1 MFDALS
7 DKFEKV
13 LKKLRGQ
20 GVLTEQNITDA
31 LKDVRFALL
40 EADVNFKIVKEFI
53 ERVRQKAIGQEVL
66 QSLTPG
72 HQVVKIVW
80 DELSDMMGRERSG
93 LALNAHPPT
102 VVMMVGLQ
110 GAGKTTT
117 CGKLARLF
125 KQQGKRVLLVAAD
138 PRRPAAGEQL
148 SALGR
153 DLGID
158 VYRADQV
165 LLVAADPRRP
175 AAGEQLSALG
185 RDLGIDVY
193 RADQAQASQSDVVRI
208 CQAGVEQGREQGF
221 DLVVLDTGGRLHIDD
236 ELMGE
241 LVAVKAAVA
250 PQEVLLVADAM
261 TGQDAVTMAGQF
273 DQKIGVTGIILT
285 KVEGDARGGAVL
297 SIRAVTGKP
306 IKFLGVGEKLDALE
320 PFHPDRMAS
329 RILGMGDV
337 LSLIEKAQES
347 ISREQAEAAQQ
358 RLTSNTFTLEDF
370 RAQLGQMGRLGSLD
384 QILGMLPGGQ
394 KLKSAIEGDK
404 PEREMGR
411 VAAMIDSMTKRER
424 RDHTIINGSRKKR
437 IARGS
442 GVTVQDVNR
451 LIKQF
456 LSAKK
461 LAKAMTGAGGRRHL
475 AQLMRSM

>member
-1 MFDALS
+1 MLDALS
-7 DKFEKV
+7 DKFEKI

-20 GVLTEQNITDA
+20 GVLTEQNITEA

-53 ERVRQKAIGQEVL
+53 DRVRQKAVGQEVL

-72 HQVVKIVW
+72 HQVVKVVW
-80 DELSDMMGRERSG
+80 DELRAMMGHERSG
-93 LALNAHPPT
+93 LALSSKPPT
-102 VVMMVGLQ
+102 IFMMVGLQ
-110 GAGKTTT
+110 GAGKTTAS
-117 CGKLARLF
+117 GKLARLF
-125 KQQGKRVLLVAAD
+125 KNQGKRVLLVAAD

-153 DLGID
+153 DLG
-158 VYRADQV
+158 VEVHRADQV
-165 LLVAADPRRP
+165 
-175 AAGEQLSALG
+175 
-185 RDLGIDVY
+185 
-193 RADQAQASQSDVVRI
+193 QASRADVVRI
-208 CQAGVEQGREQGF
+208 CRAVVRICRAGVERGRDQGF
-221 DLVVLDTGGRLHIDD
+221 DLIILDTGGRLHIDD
-236 ELMGE
+236 ELMDE
-241 LVAVKAAVA
+241 LVAVKTAVS
-250 PQEVLLVADAM
+250 PHEVLLVADAM

-273 DQKIGVTGIILT
+273 DQKVGLTGIILT

-347 ISREQAEAAQQ
+347 ITREQAEEAQK
-358 RLTSNTFTLEDF
+358 RLTSNAFTLEDF
-370 RAQLGQMGRLGSLD
+370 RTQLGQMNRMGSVE

-394 KLKSAIEGDK
+394 KLKQAIEGDK
-404 PEREMGR
+404 PEREIGR
-411 VAAMIDSMTKRER
+411 VVAVIDSMTTRER

-442 GVTVQDVNR
+442 GTTVQDVNR

-461 LAKAMTGAGGRRHL
+461 LAKAMTGAGGRRQL
-475 AQLMRSM
+475 AQLMRAR

>member
-1 MFDALS
+1 MLDALS
-7 DKFEKV
+7 DKFERI

-20 GVLTEQNITDA
+20 GVLTEQNITEA

-53 ERVRQKAIGQEVL
+53 DRVRQKAVGQEVL
-66 QSLTPG
+66 QSLSPG
-72 HQVVKIVW
+72 HQVVKVVW
-80 DELSDMMGRERSG
+80 DELRAMMGHERAG
-93 LALNAHPPT
+93 LALSSMPPT
-102 VVMMVGLQ
+102 IIMMVGLQ
-110 GAGKTTT
+110 GAGKTTAS
-117 CGKLARLF
+117 GKLARLF
-125 KQQGKRVLLVAAD
+125 KNQGKRVLLVAAD

-153 DLGID
+153 DLG
-158 VYRADQV
+158 VEVHRADH
-165 LLVAADPRRP
+165 
-175 AAGEQLSALG
+175 
-185 RDLGIDVY
+185 
-193 RADQAQASQSDVVRI
+193 AQASQMDVVRI
-208 CQAGVEQGREQGF
+208 CRAAVERGRDQGF
-221 DLVVLDTGGRLHIDD
+221 DLIVLDTGGRLHIDG
-236 ELMGE
+236 ELMDE
-241 LVAVKAAVA
+241 LVAVKAAVS
-250 PQEVLLVADAM
+250 PHEVLLVADAM

-273 DQKIGVTGIILT
+273 DQKVGLTGIVLT

-297 SIRAVTGKP
+297 SIRAATGKP

-347 ISREQAEAAQQ
+347 ITREQAEEAQK

-370 RAQLGQMGRLGSLD
+370 RTQLGQMNRMGSFE

-394 KLKSAIEGDK
+394 KLKQAIEGDK
-404 PEREMGR
+404 PEREIGR
-411 VAAMIDSMTKRER
+411 VVAVIDSMTPRER

-442 GVTVQDVNR
+442 GTTVQEVNR

-461 LAKAMTGAGGRRHL
+461 LAKAMTGAGGRRQL
-475 AQLMRSM
+475 AQLMRAR

>member
-1 MFDALS
+1 MFHALS
-7 DKFEKV
+7 DKFEKI

-20 GVLTEQNITDA
+20 GVLTEQNIADA
-31 LKDVRFALL
+31 LKEVRFALL
-40 EADVNFKIVKEFI
+40 EADVNFKIVKDFI
-53 ERVRQKAIGQEVL
+53 ERVRQKAVGQEVL
-66 QSLTPG
+66 HSLTPG

-93 LALNAHPPT
+93 LALNSRPPT

-125 KQQGKRVLLVAAD
+125 KNQGKRVLLVAAD

-153 DLGID
+153 DLGI
-158 VYRADQV
+158 
-165 LLVAADPRRP
+165 
-175 AAGEQLSALG
+175 E
-185 RDLGIDVY
+185 VY
-193 RADQAQASQSDVVRI
+193 RADQAQASRSDVVRI
-208 CQAGVEQGREQGF
+208 CQDGVERGREQGF
-221 DLVVLDTGGRLHIDD
+221 DLVVLDTGGRLHIDED
-236 ELMGE
+236 LMDE
-241 LVAVKAAVA
+241 LVAVKTAVA

-273 DQKIGVTGIILT
+273 DQKIGVTGVILT

-320 PFHPDRMAS
+320 AFHPDRMAS

-337 LSLIEKAQES
+337 LSLIEKAQEH
-347 ISREQAEAAQQ
+347 ISREQAEEAQK

-411 VAAMIDSMTKRER
+411 VAAMIDSMTIRER

-442 GVTVQDVNR
+442 GTTVQDVNR

-461 LAKAMTGAGGRRHL
+461 LAKAMTGTGGRRHL

>member
-20 GVLTEQNITDA
+20 GVLTEQNITEA

-80 DELSDMMGRERSG
+80 DELSEMMGRERSG
-93 LALNAHPPT
+93 LALNSQPPT

-158 VYRADQV
+158 VYRADQT
-165 LLVAADPRRP
+165 
-175 AAGEQLSALG
+175 
-185 RDLGIDVY
+185 
-193 RADQAQASQSDVVRI
+193 QASQSDVVRI
-208 CQAGVEQGREQGF
+208 CRAGVEQGREQGF

-347 ISREQAEAAQQ
+347 ISREQAAAAQQ

-370 RAQLGQMGRLGSLD
+370 RTQLGQMGRLGSLD

>member
-1 MFDALS
+1 MLDALS
-7 DKFEKV
+7 DKFEKI

-20 GVLTEQNITDA
+20 GVLTEQNITEA

-53 ERVRQKAIGQEVL
+53 DRVRQKAVGQEVL

-72 HQVVKIVW
+72 HQVVKVVW
-80 DELSDMMGRERSG
+80 DELRAMMGNERAG
-93 LALNAHPPT
+93 LALSSQPPT
-102 VVMMVGLQ
+102 ILMMVGLQ
-110 GAGKTTT
+110 GAGKTTAS
-117 CGKLARLF
+117 GKLARLF
-125 KQQGKRVLLVAAD
+125 KNQGKRVLLVAAD

-148 SALGR
+148 SALGQ
-153 DLGID
+153 DLG
-158 VYRADQV
+158 VEVHRADHV
-165 LLVAADPRRP
+165 
-175 AAGEQLSALG
+175 
-185 RDLGIDVY
+185 
-193 RADQAQASQSDVVRI
+193 QASQSDVVHI
-208 CQAGVEQGREQGF
+208 CRAGVERGRDQGF
-221 DLVVLDTGGRLHIDD
+221 DLIILDTGGRLHIDD
-236 ELMGE
+236 ELMNE
-241 LVAVKAAVA
+241 LVAVKTAVS
-250 PQEVLLVADAM
+250 PHEVLLVADAM

-273 DQKIGVTGIILT
+273 DQKVGLTGIILT

-297 SIRAVTGKP
+297 SIRAATGKP

-347 ISREQAEAAQQ
+347 ITREQAEEAQK

-370 RAQLGQMGRLGSLD
+370 RTQLGQMNRMGSFE

-394 KLKSAIEGDK
+394 KLKQAIEGDK
-404 PEREMGR
+404 PEREIGR
-411 VAAMIDSMTKRER
+411 VVAVIDSMTPRER

-442 GVTVQDVNR
+442 GTTVQDVNR

-461 LAKAMTGAGGRRHL
+461 LAKAMTGAGGRRQL
-475 AQLMRSM
+475 AQLMRSR

>member
-1 MFDALS
+1 MLDALS
-7 DKFEKV
+7 EKFENI

-20 GVLTEQNITDA
+20 GVLTEQNIADA

-53 ERVRQKAIGQEVL
+53 DRVRQKAVGQEVL

-72 HQVVKIVW
+72 HQVVKVVW
-80 DELSDMMGRERSG
+80 DELTAMMGHERSG
-93 LALNAHPPT
+93 LALSSTPPT
-102 VVMMVGLQ
+102 VLMMVGLQ
-110 GAGKTTT
+110 GAGKTTAS
-117 CGKLARLF
+117 GKLARLY
-125 KQQGKRVLLVAAD
+125 KNQGKRVLLVAAD

-153 DLGID
+153 DLG
-158 VYRADQV
+158 VEVHRADHV
-165 LLVAADPRRP
+165 
-175 AAGEQLSALG
+175 
-185 RDLGIDVY
+185 
-193 RADQAQASQSDVVRI
+193 QASQADVVNI
-208 CQAGVEQGREQGF
+208 CRAGVERGRDQGF
-221 DLVVLDTGGRLHIDD
+221 DLIILDTGGRLHIDD
-236 ELMGE
+236 ELMDE
-241 LVAVKAAVA
+241 LVAVKTAVS
-250 PQEVLLVADAM
+250 PHEVLLVADAM

-273 DQKIGVTGIILT
+273 DQKVGLTGIILT

-297 SIRAVTGKP
+297 SIRAATGKP

-347 ISREQAEAAQQ
+347 ITREQAEEAQK

-370 RAQLGQMGRLGSLD
+370 RTQLGQMNRMGSFE

-394 KLKSAIEGDK
+394 KLKQAIEGDK
-404 PEREMGR
+404 PEREIGR
-411 VAAMIDSMTKRER
+411 VIAVIDSMTPRER

-442 GVTVQDVNR
+442 GTTVQDVNR

-461 LAKAMTGAGGRRHL
+461 LAKAMTGAGGRRQL
-475 AQLMRSM
+475 AQLMRSR

>member
-1 MFDALS
+1 MLDALS
-7 DKFEKV
+7 DKFEKI

-20 GVLTEQNITDA
+20 GVLTEQNITEA

-53 ERVRQKAIGQEVL
+53 DRVRQKAVGQEVL

-72 HQVVKIVW
+72 HQVVKVVW
-80 DELSDMMGRERSG
+80 DELRAMMGHERAG
-93 LALNAHPPT
+93 LALSSMPPT
-102 VVMMVGLQ
+102 ILMMVGLQ
-110 GAGKTTT
+110 GAGKTTAS
-117 CGKLARLF
+117 GKLARLF
-125 KQQGKRVLLVAAD
+125 KNQGKRVLLVAAD

-153 DLGID
+153 DLGVD
-158 VYRADQV
+158 VHRADH
-165 LLVAADPRRP
+165 
-175 AAGEQLSALG
+175 
-185 RDLGIDVY
+185 I
-193 RADQAQASQSDVVRI
+193 QASQTDVVRI
-208 CQAGVEQGREQGF
+208 CRAGVERGRDQGF
-221 DLVVLDTGGRLHIDD
+221 DLIILDTGGRLHIDN
-236 ELMGE
+236 ELMDE
-241 LVAVKAAVA
+241 LVAVKTAVS
-250 PQEVLLVADAM
+250 PHEVLLVADAM

-273 DQKIGVTGIILT
+273 DQKVGVTGVILT

-297 SIRAVTGKP
+297 SIRAATGKP

-347 ISREQAEAAQQ
+347 ITREQAEEAQK

-370 RAQLGQMGRLGSLD
+370 RTQLGQMSRMGSFE

-394 KLKSAIEGDK
+394 KLKHAIEGDK
-404 PEREMGR
+404 PEREIGR
-411 VAAMIDSMTKRER
+411 VVAVIDSMTPRER

-442 GVTVQDVNR
+442 GTTVQDVNR

-461 LAKAMTGAGGRRHL
+461 LAKAMTGAGGRRQL

>member
-1 MFDALS
+1 MLDALS
-7 DKFEKV
+7 DKFEKI

-20 GVLTEQNITDA
+20 GVLTEQNITEA

-53 ERVRQKAIGQEVL
+53 ERVRQKAVGQEVL

-80 DELSDMMGRERSG
+80 DELKAMMGHERAG
-93 LALNAHPPT
+93 LALSSKPPT
-102 VVMMVGLQ
+102 ILMMVGLQ
-110 GAGKTTT
+110 GAGKTTAS
-117 CGKLARLF
+117 GKLARLF
-125 KQQGKRVLLVAAD
+125 KNQGKRVLLVAAD

-153 DLGID
+153 DLG
-158 VYRADQV
+158 VEVHRADHV
-165 LLVAADPRRP
+165 
-175 AAGEQLSALG
+175 
-185 RDLGIDVY
+185 
-193 RADQAQASQSDVVRI
+193 QASQTDVVRI
-208 CQAGVEQGREQGF
+208 CRAGVERGYDQGF
-221 DLVVLDTGGRLHIDD
+221 DLIILDTGGRLHIDD
-236 ELMGE
+236 ELMDE
-241 LVAVKAAVA
+241 LVAVKAAVS
-250 PQEVLLVADAM
+250 PHEVLLVADAM

-273 DQKIGVTGIILT
+273 DQKVGLTGIILT

-297 SIRAVTGKP
+297 SIRAATGKP

-347 ISREQAEAAQQ
+347 ITREQAEEAQK

-370 RAQLGQMGRLGSLD
+370 RTQLGQMSRMGSFE

-394 KLKSAIEGDK
+394 KLKQAIEGDK
-404 PEREMGR
+404 PEREIGR
-411 VAAMIDSMTKRER
+411 VVAVIDSMTSRER

-442 GVTVQDVNR
+442 GTTVQDVNR

-461 LAKAMTGAGGRRHL
+461 LAKAMTGAGGRRQL
-475 AQLMRSM
+475 AQLMRSR

>member
-1 MFDALS
+1 MLDALS
-7 DKFEKV
+7 DKFEKI

-20 GVLTEQNITDA
+20 GVLTEQNITEA

-53 ERVRQKAIGQEVL
+53 DRVRQKAVGQEVL

-80 DELSDMMGRERSG
+80 DELKAMMGHERAG
-93 LALNAHPPT
+93 LALSSKPPT
-102 VVMMVGLQ
+102 ILMMVGLQ
-110 GAGKTTT
+110 GAGKTTAS
-117 CGKLARLF
+117 GKLARLF
-125 KQQGKRVLLVAAD
+125 KNQGKRVLLVAAD
-138 PRRPAAGEQL
+138 PRRPAAGDQL

-153 DLGID
+153 DLG
-158 VYRADQV
+158 VEVHRADH
-165 LLVAADPRRP
+165 
-175 AAGEQLSALG
+175 
-185 RDLGIDVY
+185 
-193 RADQAQASQSDVVRI
+193 AQASQSDVVSI
-208 CQAGVEQGREQGF
+208 CRAGVERGRDQGF
-221 DLVVLDTGGRLHIDD
+221 DLIILDTGGRLHIDD
-236 ELMGE
+236 ELMDE
-241 LVAVKAAVA
+241 LVGVKTAVS
-250 PQEVLLVADAM
+250 PHEVLLVADAM

-273 DQKIGVTGIILT
+273 DQKVGLTGIILT

-297 SIRAVTGKP
+297 SIRAATGKP

-320 PFHPDRMAS
+320 SFHPDRMAS

-337 LSLIEKAQES
+337 LSLIEKAHEN
-347 ISREQAEAAQQ
+347 ITREQAEEAQK

-370 RAQLGQMGRLGSLD
+370 RTQLGQMNRMGSFE

-394 KLKSAIEGDK
+394 KLKQAIEGDK
-404 PEREMGR
+404 PEREIGR
-411 VAAMIDSMTKRER
+411 VIAVIDSMTPRER
-424 RDHTIINGSRKKR
+424 RDHTIINGNRKKR

-442 GVTVQDVNR
+442 GTTVQEVNR

-461 LAKAMTGAGGRRHL
+461 LAKAMTGAGGRRQL
-475 AQLMRSM
+475 AQLMRSR